1 MSQSVKYRADRRLNL
16 GKFDNILNFAV
27 IGLLAIGT
35 LLVYAGT
42 REWFRSYGL
51 DPEYYLKRHSINI
64 VIGVLLAYGTTLID
78 YRLLRAYTPIIWLAA
93 VVGLVLV
100 LIPGIGSEINGAR
113 AWIALPGGFQ
123 IQPAELAKI
132 AIIVGIAM
140 ILADRE
146 QVDQDPSDLDV
157 LKALAIS
164 AVPILLIV
172 AQPDLGTVL
181 IISAAVVA
189 MIGASGARAIWV
201 VGLLLLGVVGVFTAV
216 QTGAVNEYQV
226 ARLQSF
232 VDPNA
237 DPQATGYQ
245 LRQSRITIGSGGLFG
260 KGLFEG
266 PQTNGRFVPEQQTD
280 FIFTVAGE
288 ELGFVG
294 GSLILFLYFLIFLR
308 AFAICKRSS
317 DLFGRLV
324 CIGVIAWFGFQTFE
338 NIGMAMGLMPMTG
351 VPLPFLSYG
360 GSSMF
365 ANLIGIGLLQN
376 VYARSR

>member
-1 MSQSVKYRADRRLNL
+1 MSQSIKYRADRRLNL

-140 ILADRE
+140 ILADRD

-245 LRQSRITIGSGGLFG
+245 LRQSRITIGSGSLFG

-266 PQTNGRFVPEQQTD
+266 PQTNGRF
-280 FIFTVAGE
+280 
-288 ELGFVG
+288 
-294 GSLILFLYFLIFLR
+294 
-308 AFAICKRSS
+308 
-317 DLFGRLV
+317 
-324 CIGVIAWFGFQTFE
+324 
-338 NIGMAMGLMPMTG
+338 
-351 VPLPFLSYG
+351 
-360 GSSMF
+360 
-365 ANLIGIGLLQN
+365 
-376 VYARSR
+376 

>member
-1 MSQSVKYRADRRLNL
+1 MSQSIKYRADRRLNL

-140 ILADRE
+140 ILADRD

-201 VGLLLLGVVGVFTAV
+201 VGLLLLAIVGVFTAV

-245 LRQSRITIGSGGLFG
+245 LRQSRITIGSGGIFG

-294 GSLILFLYFLIFLR
+294 CSLILFLYFLIFLR